1 MDPLLDIRDA
11 LNGFASALHLEE
23 DELPSVF
30 DAELLDHAQRLED
43 TVSAEFSMSLAKR
56 SVALRLATR
65 LLVEEPSP
73 DAMATLLVEFQ
84 GMVVEMG
91 RELRPHPQAS
101 EWHMARQ
108 FSEVSDHL
116 AGPKPA
122 ENQGF
127 IELPKMLLNCDWVQQ
142 EFEKLAG
149 ASDLLLAKS
158 PVARGFSKVAA
169 KRWMKRAAKS
179 GHGQL
184 CAAIDFLQNGIE
196 FRARQVWYLR
206 RTDGEE
212 RSLSHLYACAQA
224 DLFPDFHGNLREHS
238 LALEVA
244 KLKGLALGL
253 QISEFNLCFE
263 TAEWMAQYA
272 LNYLVPPAPTDW
284 AIRQPGQLSYLL
296 KSRMSRWYFYCFEH
310 RLEPLEMAASVLRIG
325 RPLFYERVAAH
336 ALLEYSIL
344 QGIAFTRA
352 SAPFYLEALAALERE
367 FSLLFDGYLLRH
379 LHYPRLK
386 TPQGWLGYLR
396 ALHDLHFQGGNDEE
410 LEAYRHVF
418 LTRRG
423 LRSTMEILYRT
434 TESHSA
440 LN

>member
-1 MDPLLDIRDA
+1 LDPLLDIRDS
-11 LNGFASALHLEE
+11 LNEFASALHLEE
-23 DELPSVF
+23 DELPAVF

-43 TVSAEFSMSLAKR
+43 SVSAEFSMSLAKR
-56 SVALRLATR
+56 SVALRLATK

-73 DAMATLLVEFQ
+73 DAMAMLLVEFQ
-84 GMVVEMG
+84 GMIVEIS
-91 RELRPHPQAS
+91 RELRPHPEAA

-108 FSEVSDHL
+108 FSEISEHL
-116 AGPKPA
+116 SGPKPA

-127 IELPKMLLNCDWVQQ
+127 VELPRMLLHADWVQD
-142 EFEKLAG
+142 EFAKLAG
-149 ASDLLLAKS
+149 AADLSLARC
-158 PVARGFSKVAA
+158 PVARGFSKISA
-169 KRWMKRAAKS
+169 KRWTKRTGKTS
-179 GHGQL
+179 YGQL
-184 CAAIDFLQNGIE
+184 CAAVDFLQNGIE
-196 FRARQVWYLR
+196 FRSRQVWFLR

-212 RSLSHLYACAQA
+212 RSLSHLYVCAQA
-224 DLFPDFHGNLREHS
+224 DLFPDFHRALNEHS
-238 LALEVA
+238 LALEIA
-244 KLKGLALGL
+244 KLKGLAMGL
-253 QISEFNLCFE
+253 QISEFSLCFE

-272 LNYLVPPAPTDW
+272 LNYLVPPAPNEW
-284 AIRQPGQLSYLL
+284 AIRQPGQLARLL
-296 KSRMSRWYFYCFEH
+296 RSRMSRWYFYCFEH
-310 RLEPLEMAASVLRIG
+310 RLAPLEMAASVLRIG

-352 SAPFYLEALAALERE
+352 SASFYLEALTALERE

-386 TPQGWLGYLR
+386 TPQGWLAYLQ
-396 ALHDLHFQGGNDEE
+396 ALHNLHFQNGNDEE

-423 LRSTMEILYRT
+423 LRSTVEILYRT
-434 TESHSA
+434 AESHSA

>member
-1 MDPLLDIRDA
+1 MDPLLEIRDA
-11 LNGFASALHLEE
+11 LNEFASALHLEE
-23 DELPSVF
+23 DDLPSVF
-30 DAELLDHAQRLED
+30 DAELMDHAQRMED
-43 TVSAEFSMSLAKR
+43 AVTAEFSMSLAKR
-56 SVALRLATR
+56 GVALRLAAK

-73 DAMATLLVEFQ
+73 DAMAMLLVEFQ
-84 GMVVEMG
+84 GLLVEMS

-101 EWHMARQ
+101 EWHMAQQ
-108 FSEVSDHL
+108 FSGISEHL
-116 AGPKPA
+116 SGPKPA

-127 IELPKMLLNCDWVQQ
+127 VELPRLLMNCDWVQA
-142 EFEKLAG
+142 EFGRLAG
-149 ASDLLLAKS
+149 AADVVLGKC
-158 PVARGFSKVAA
+158 PVARGFSEASA
-169 KRWMKRAAKS
+169 KRWMKRAGKS
-179 GHGQL
+179 GYGQL
-184 CAAIDFLQNGIE
+184 CAAIDFLQSGIE

-212 RSLSHLYACAQA
+212 RSLSHLYVCAQA
-224 DLFPDFHGNLREHS
+224 DMFPDFHRTLREHG

-244 KLKGLALGL
+244 KLKGLAMGL
-253 QISEFNLCFE
+253 QIPEFSLCFE

-272 LNYLVPPAPTDW
+272 LNYLVPPAPGDW
-284 AIRQPGQLSYLL
+284 AIRQPSQLAYLL
-296 KSRMSRWYFYCFEH
+296 KSRMSRWYFYSFEH

-344 QGIAFTRA
+344 QGIAFTRS
-352 SAPFYLEALAALERE
+352 SATFYLEAMSALERE

-386 TPQGWLGYLR
+386 TPQGWLAYLR
-396 ALHDLHFQGGNDEE
+396 ALNDLHFQGGNDEE

-434 TESHSA
+434 AESHSA